1 MRLLRWLRRKTIN
14 PPADQRDEPDE
25 LRQTRKEFSTA
36 HRENDKAIQ
45 ELRRVE
51 EAVRKR

>member
-1 MRLLRWLRRKTIN
+1 MKLLRWLRRKTIH
-14 PPADQRDEPDE
+14 PSSEEREEPDE